1 LKMPTNTSPDDKVGS
16 EKYSEP
22 DPNFENLAMTPQRK
36 TIPKSES
43 MPALEGSGSMPWKT
57 PTEHDKITPIKANTM
72 PWKTPTD
79 PAEINPKEGS
89 GSMPFKTPDDH
100 VDFNPRPMPAQ
111 NEDSLLFPPPNLVN
125 AALETPI
132 LSNVRRTMELDHRP
146 GILHGARRKSSM
158 SSKGARMD
166 LEKHFNKSV
175 SFGKDIQNF
184 QSSQQEIVFD
194 GPDDEYGQF
203 YNGSIDGSPP
213 RKLSASMEDAI
224 GGLVNMRSGNG
235 EDEPDSLS
243 IPDLAI
249 TKQRIAFKTRPG
261 HRRFNSN
268 ISEISLE
275 SDEDPFEEAM
285 RGINYENYGDS
296 DGRRIVQNSN
306 RRLSLAVDMETGR
319 SPNRSSQNYL
329 RGQQAMRRVY
339 SNEMLDAQS
348 PRIRRR
354 RAMSYNI
361 DQFRK
366 GLSRR
371 LSLPS
376 PKSFTDLQI
385 LQDAKD
391 DVEKDSDSDDSAIVD
406 PEAQKE
412 TNPLDMESLSDH
424 SRESVRLADKKRR
437 KRYTVEQLQVS
448 DVTETQRRRMS
459 ESERKRISNDVQYR
473 LSAITPVELRRRRY
487 RDSLTRASMGT
498 NSFENSREASD
509 KGIKN
514 GQVKAPEPGTCGHLL
529 AIVGNFLIEVVLF
542 IVSKGKENYSVG
554 VVNKVLFWTF
564 RKNLFTV
571 LLAAAFSFY
580 VFTIIFATFIFLY
593 GLTYPHCIH
602 VNGVDFDGEDV
613 TKFVDAFALSW
624 TTFSTVGY
632 GLVYPG
638 TTATM
643 ENSTFL
649 TCTGMSIITTMEAFF
664 GILFSGFWGA
674 IWFAKVTRVQSFA
687 QVSFSEAVVVKYGTG
702 VTGVVENAE
711 YEENSSEEEIEAK
724 MASGELYKQSK
735 LPCPIFEFRIA
746 NRLHRQKGGE
756 IIDACINIVASME
769 ESQSTRTIRNGAG
782 MEPMIRRKGRRPKR
796 SSSKRKIRSKSNRTL
811 GYVEDETK
819 KEVNVQQAQT
829 AAITMIANYIDREN
843 KGEDRR
849 SRSLK
854 KSSKKFPNQ
863 IFAKLNVESLE
874 HPFFKRVWNV
884 RHVLDVTSP
893 LLRPEAKEL
902 IRINNGHWPEELNN
916 ATAVRASIQ
925 FDQILVSFSGTSN
938 VDANSVYSQ
947 NAYDFEDMCVGY
959 AFCNMLFRER
969 NGSIGVDH
977 SLLND
982 VKEQSGGGAEELH
995 FRDQETSSRSLGDIF
1010 IL

>member
-1 LKMPTNTSPDDKVGS
+1 MTTNASPNDKVDS
-16 EKYSEP
+16 EKYSES
-22 DPNFENLAMTPQRK
+22 DPNFETLAMTPQR
-36 TIPKSES
+36 TIIPKSES
-43 MPALEGSGSMPWKT
+43 MPELEGSGSMPWKT
-57 PTEHDKITPIKANTM
+57 PTQDDKITPTKVNTM
-72 PWKTPTD
+72 HWKTPTD
-79 PAEINPKEGS
+79 NADVNPMEGS
-89 GSMPFKTPDDH
+89 GSMPFKTPDEH
-100 VDFNPRPMPAQ
+100 VDINPRPMPAQ

-132 LSNVRRTMELDHRP
+132 LSNVRRTMTELDHRS
-146 GILHGARRKSSM
+146 GILHGARRKSSL
-158 SSKGARMD
+158 SSRGERVD
-166 LEKHFNKSV
+166 LDKQLLKSV
-175 SFGKDIQNF
+175 SFGKDIQ
-184 QSSQQEIVFD
+184 SSEHEIVFND
-194 GPDDEYGQF
+194 QEDEYGQF
-203 YNGSIDGSPP
+203 YNGSIDGSPSQ
-213 RKLSASMEDAI
+213 KISASMEDAI
-224 GGLVNMRSGNG
+224 GGLVNMRNG
-235 EDEPDSLS
+235 EEEPDGLS

-249 TKQRIAFKTRPG
+249 SKQRISFKTRPG

-285 RGINYENYGDS
+285 RGINYENYG

-348 PRIRRR
+348 PRVRRR

-366 GLSRR
+366 GLSKR

-376 PKSFTDLQI
+376 PKSFTDLYKF
-385 LQDAKD
+385 QDAID
-391 DVEKDSDSDDSAIVD
+391 DEEEDSDSDDSAIMD

-412 TNPLDMESLSDH
+412 TKPLDMESLSDH

-437 KRYTVEQLQVS
+437 KRYNVEQFEIS

-459 ESERKRISNDVQYR
+459 ESERKKAPREVQYR

-487 RDSLTRASMGT
+487 RDSLTRASMAA
-498 NSFENSREASD
+498 NSFGEASEKD
-509 KGIKN
+509 VKN
-514 GQVKAPEPGTCGHLL
+514 GAAPEPGTCGHLL
-529 AIVGNFLIEVVLF
+529 EIVGNFLIEVIIF

-564 RKNLFTV
+564 RKNLIIV
-571 LLAAAFSFY
+571 LLAAACSFY
-580 VFTIIFATFIFLY
+580 VFTVIFATFIFLY
-593 GLTYPHCIH
+593 GLKYPHCIH
-602 VNGVDFDGEDV
+602 INGVDFDGEDV

-632 GLVYPG
+632 GLVFPG

-674 IWFAKVTRVQSFA
+674 IWFAKVTRVSSFA
-687 QVSFSEAVVVKYGTG
+687 QVSFSDAIVIKYGTG

-724 MASGELYKQSK
+724 FPSGEIYKQSK

-769 ESQSTRTIRNGAG
+769 ESQSTRTVRNGAG

-796 SSSKRKIRSKSNRTL
+796 SSSKKKMRSSSIRT
-811 GYVEDETK
+811 YAEDETK
-819 KEVNVQQAQT
+819 RDINVQQAQT

-854 KSSKKFPNQ
+854 NSSKKFPNQ

-884 RHVLDVTSP
+884 RHVLDGSSP
-893 LLRPEAKEL
+893 LLKPEAKEL
-902 IRINNGHWPEELNN
+902 IRINNGHWPQELNN

-959 AFCNMLFRER
+959 AFCNMLFREA

-977 SLLND
+977 RLLND
-982 VKEQSGGGAEELH
+982 VKEQSGGGGEELH